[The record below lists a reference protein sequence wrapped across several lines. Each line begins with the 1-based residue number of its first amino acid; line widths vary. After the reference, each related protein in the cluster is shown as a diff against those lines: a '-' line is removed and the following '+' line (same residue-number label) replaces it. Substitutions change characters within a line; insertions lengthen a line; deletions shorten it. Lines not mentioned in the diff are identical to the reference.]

1 MFRLKLARLCAIVA
15 AGCTLTVTAV
25 ALSGGPREALLL
37 FGLGG
42 ALIGLG
48 GWRAG
53 KLEA

>member
-1 MFRLKLARLCAIVA
+1 MFRLKLARLCAAVSV
-15 AGCTLTVTAV
+15 GCLLAVTAV
-25 ALSGGPREALLL
+25 ALSGGPREAILI

-42 ALIGLG
+42 ALVGLG

>member
-1 MFRLKLARLCAIVA
+1 MFRLKLARLCAALSV
-15 AGCTLTVTAV
+15 GCLLTVTAV
-25 ALSGGPREALLL
+25 ALAGGSREAILV